1 MNEFLFT
8 SPDSII
14 DQSRYF
20 LVPLPTQ
27 EAAVRKIATILSMH
41 LAKIDAINKGVKF
54 EQLPLTSA
62 FILGSTGSGK
72 TFTIKQL
79 CKASEIGFAVIDG
92 SSLSPSGYKGVNLGA
107 ALKGIV
113 EGNKNFKEGFVV
125 LIDEADKFFFTGN
138 KTADAANVQSDFLKL
153 LDSDT
158 FTIDTGDNKTETIDV
173 SKTLFLFSGA
183 CSGIAEVVKKN
194 HKLNS
199 VGIGFRDSS
208 IENPDYSDL
217 MSLVN
222 LDDLISYGML
232 RELASR
238 INTVVSFPVLCK
250 EDYKVLIT
258 GKGNTSLEKFRRLFE
273 GYGVTLEI
281 SSEAVDFISEEC
293 IVKNVGARTIDSILS
308 EYFGKAFAEITDE
321 SVYKVILDIE
331 SDELKL
337 KYKRNSSVRRV
348 RMFKY
353 EGSYE
358 FNRNGVNILNMISN
372 ETDMD
377 ELALAMMCYSGQA
390 IHKQISAVYH
400 FLSCALRFMKATLP
414 QHEQSLVI
422 LSKLAEDTYTKE
434 KETIS
439 SFDCMVGYVKDK
451 KDTQIY
457 KNMVHHFEL
466 YKFYENRDTHKA
478 IVAAVNNVR
487 YNFDKILKELNCG
500 KNFVNLRFEGSY

>member
-8 SPDSII
+8 SPESII
-14 DQSRYF
+14 NQSRNF
-20 LVPLPTQ
+20 LVPLQ
-27 EAAVRKIATILSMH
+27 SQAAAVSRIATILSMH
-41 LAKIDAINKGVKF
+41 LAKIDAINKGVNF
-54 EQLPLTSA
+54 AQLPITSA
-62 FILGSTGSGK
+62 FVLGSTGSGK
-72 TFTIKQL
+72 TFAIKQL
-79 CKASEIGFAVIDG
+79 CKSSDIGFAVIDG

-113 EGNKNFKEGFVV
+113 DSHKNFKEGFVV
-125 LIDEADKFFFTGN
+125 LIDEADKFFFKGN
-138 KTADAANVQSDFLKL
+138 RHADAVNVQPDFLKL

-158 FTIDTGDNKTETIDV
+158 YTVDTGDNKTETIDI

-199 VGIGFRDSS
+199 VEIGFRDNSV
-208 IENPDYSDL
+208 ENPDNIDF

-238 INTVVSFPVLCK
+238 INTVVFFPTLCK
-250 EDYKVLIT
+250 EDYKELIT
-258 GKGNTSLEKFRRLFE
+258 GKGNASLEKFRRLFE

-293 IVKNVGARTIDSILS
+293 MGKNVGARTIDSILS

-348 RMFKY
+348 RIFKH

-372 ETDMD
+372 EAGMD
-377 ELALAMMCYSGQA
+377 ELALVMVCYSGQA

-434 KETIS
+434 KEKIS

-451 KDTQIY
+451 KDTQLY
-457 KNMVHHFEL
+457 KNMAHHFEM
-466 YKFYENRDTHKA
+466 YKFYENHDTHKA

-487 YNFDKILKELNCG
+487 YNFDKILKELNCE
-500 KNFVNLRFEGSY
+500 KIFASLRFEGSY